1 MITSEMTTSSVG
13 GDAET
18 AATSPSETHF
28 GIAVPVVQIEG
39 VSKSYQEQMALNDV
53 SLSIGRGEIFA
64 LLGPNGAGKT
74 TLLRILT
81 GILLPDTGTVR
92 IMGASGMNAVRDQ
105 VGYLPEERGLYKKQ
119 KIREYLAYL
128 GELKGLS
135 RQQAKARTMVVLEQV
150 GMAAHADSTADT
162 LSKGMAQRI
171 QIAAALVHDPPF
183 IILDEPFSGLDPVSA
198 RQMQDIVRAE
208 KAQGR
213 TVLLST
219 HQMEPV
225 ERLCDRLL
233 MLHRGRTVL
242 YGTPQEARERFAEG
256 IVRVEHGEASISD
269 VLPEG
274 FAVKNAVPHV
284 THLIPPPGMTPRDVM
299 AALLAAGVD
308 LRGFETVTPSLEDVF
323 VRIVGEKG

>member
-1 MITSEMTTSSVG
+1 MITPMTPEITS
-13 GDAET
+13 T
-18 AATSPSETHF
+18 APLESHEPRAASLEP
-28 GIAVPVVQIEG
+28 PVVRIEG
-39 VSKSYQEQMALNDV
+39 ISKSYQGQLALSDV
-53 SLSIGRGEIFA
+53 SLTIGRGEIFA

-81 GILLPDTGTVR
+81 GILLPDTGSVQILGT
-92 IMGASGMNAVRDQ
+92 GGMSAVRDR

-119 KIREYLAYL
+119 KIREYLSYL
-128 GELKGLS
+128 AELKGWS
-135 RQQAKARTMVVLEQV
+135 RADAKARVMTVLETV

-171 QIAAALVHDPPF
+171 QIAAALIHDPPF

-208 KAQGR
+208 KAGGR

-242 YGTPQEARERFAEG
+242 YSTPTEARARFAEG
-256 IVRVEHGEASISD
+256 IVRVEHGERDIVD
-269 VLPEG
+269 RLPEG
-274 FAVKNAVPHV
+274 FAVKESAPYV
-284 THLIPPPGMTPRDVM
+284 TFLIPPPETPPRAVI
-299 AALLAAGVD
+299 AALLEAGVD
-308 LRGFETVTPSLEDVF
+308 VRAFATVTPSLEDVF